1 MAIVNPIEIGM
12 PKPTD
17 SISTASVLCIHNDL
31 LKDAIS
37 TLGLTAPD
45 EKGILVKHIIA
56 TAAAMFVAELF
67 DRHLIAWIVNGGTPN
82 EFRVQLGSEE
92 EGPSV
97 VWGPPQKR
105 ADNLYDDVFQY
116 GIPILEWATLAM
128 EYELS
133 GQFPDIKVD

>member
-1 MAIVNPIEIGM
+1 MNPIETGM

-17 SISTASVLCIHNDL
+17 SIGTVSVLCIHDDQ

-37 TLGLTAPD
+37 ALGLTAPD
-45 EKGILVKHIIA
+45 EKGILVKHIIG
-56 TAAAMFVAELF
+56 TAAAMFIAELF
-67 DRHLIAWIVNGGTPN
+67 DPHLIAWVVDGGTPN

-92 EGPSV
+92 GPYV

-105 ADNLYDDVFQY
+105 ADDLYDDVFKY
-116 GIPILEWATLAM
+116 GVPILEWATLAM

-133 GQFPDIKVD
+133 GQFPDIEVH

>member
-12 PKPTD
+12 PKPAD
-17 SISTASVLCIHNDL
+17 SISTASVLCIHDDL

-45 EKGILVKHIIA
+45 EKGFLVKHIIA
-56 TAAAMFVAELF
+56 TAATMFAAELF
-67 DRHLIAWIVNGGTPN
+67 APHLIAWIVNGGTPN
-82 EFRVQLGSEE
+82 EFRVQLGSE

-116 GIPILEWATLAM
+116 AIPILEWAALAM

-133 GQFPDIKVD
+133 GQFPDIAVD